1 MRRLSVL
8 VVMGPVAQGGAEWQI
23 FELLRRLDRERFR
36 PVLASV
42 EFDAYK
48 ELVIGEGDRAIRERY
63 AELDIPHYRVTG
75 HGRYGLGNLRELERI
90 IRAEAI
96 DVVHA
101 NLYAGETWGRVAAL
115 LTRTPIVTHKRGIPF
130 KSRKPQN
137 VLVDWLLNLASDRII
152 VVNPSIQRHLRRL
165 QPLPAAKFSVILPG
179 VAPALWRPAS
189 SEEVA
194 RLRRELGLEGGRVV
208 TTVGRIRPLKG
219 QRYLLEAI
227 PTVLASCPDTTFL
240 FVGHGARE
248 AELRTR
254 AMELGVEREALFL
267 GGRSDVRELLS
278 LSDVFALPSLS
289 EASPIALM
297 EAAFVGVP
305 AVATCVGGV
314 PDIVCD
320 GETGLLA
327 PPRDPAALAHAIVR
341 LLGDPEERRRI
352 AGAALARAREAF
364 DIERTVQSIEAEY
377 QRAVGLSC

>member
-1 MRRLSVL
+1 
-8 VVMGPVAQGGAEWQI
+8 MGPVAQGGAEWQI
-23 FELLRRLDRERFR
+23 LELLRRLDRRRFR

-42 EFDAYK
+42 EFNAYD

-63 AELDIPHYRVTG
+63 AELDVPHYRITG

-101 NLYAGETWGRVAAL
+101 NLFAGETWGRVAAL

-165 QPLPAAKFSVILPG
+165 QPLPASKFSVILPG
-179 VAPALWRPAS
+179 VDPALWGPAS
-189 SEEVA
+189 SGQVA
-194 RLRRELGLEGGRVV
+194 RLRRELGLENGRVV

-227 PTVLASCPDTTFL
+227 PTVLASRPHTTFL
-240 FVGHGARE
+240 FVGHGAQE
-248 AELRTR
+248 AELRSR
-254 AMELGVEREALFL
+254 AKELGVERRALFL
-267 GGRSDVRELLS
+267 GGRSDVRELLG
-278 LSDVFALPSLS
+278 LSDVFVLPSLS

-305 AVATCVGGV
+305 IVATRVGGV
-314 PDIVCD
+314 PDIVRD
-320 GETGLLA
+320 AETGLLV

-341 LLGDPEERRRI
+341 LLGDPQERQTM
-352 AGAALARAREAF
+352 AAEAQARAREAF
-364 DIERTVQSIEAEY
+364 DVERTVRRIEAEY
-377 QRAVGLSC
+377 QRAVRFPC